1 MYKKSYLNSKYE
13 NLEINFLDIN
23 IECSFFQNRV
33 MGLISVLLSYP
44 SSRSK
49 SINVMF
55 IVDPT
60 SSVIFH

>member
-13 NLEINFLDIN
+13 NLEINFLDLN
-23 IECSFFQNRV
+23 IECSFNRV
-33 MGLISVLLSYP
+33 VGLISVLLSYP

-55 IVDPT
+55 IVDPIST
-60 SSVIFH
+60 VICH